1 MQKILLTEN
10 LGIKKLNPNNP
21 PDMLLIEELCQD
33 RTVCGEYGYLW
44 PRPQS
49 FNSGKH
55 LQHQKLIDSPYII
68 YQNKYPIGF
77 LEISDIFIHDNLKNV
92 SITYALHKNA
102 RRKGYMQTTLQRTSD
117 LLLTS
122 SENIEGVILS
132 IDPAN
137 ILSKNVARKSGFIE
151 NKEWSL
157 EYHSGGNII
166 YQKTRK

>member
-10 LGIKKLNPNNP
+10 LSIKKLNPKNP
-21 PDMLLIEELCQD
+21 LDMLLIEELYQD

-44 PRPQS
+44 KYPYPLKS
-49 FNSGKH
+49 TKH
-55 LQHQKLIDSPYII
+55 LYHQRLQNSSYII
-68 YQNKYPIGF
+68 YHEKYPIGF
-77 LEISDIFIHDNLKNV
+77 LEISDIFSHHNQKNV
-92 SITYALHKNA
+92 SISYALHKNA
-102 RRKGYMQTTLQRTSD
+102 RRKGYMQATLRETSN
-117 LLLTS
+117 LLLDS
-122 SENIEGVILS
+122 EENIDGVILS

-137 ILSKNVARKSGFIE
+137 ILSKKVAIKAGFIE

>member
-92 SITYALHKNA
+92 SITYALHKKCQKKRLYANNV
-102 RRKGYMQTTLQRTSD
+102 TT
-117 LLLTS
+117 
-122 SENIEGVILS
+122 
-132 IDPAN
+132 
-137 ILSKNVARKSGFIE
+137 
-151 NKEWSL
+151 NKRFTT
-157 EYHSGGNII
+157 N
-166 YQKTRK
+166 